1 MIKEYKQNLYW
12 INHKANL
19 IFGHE
24 TMSKNIFPL
33 LISHTLQIQAG
44 TWIYFR
50 MMPKTELVG

>member
-44 TWIYFR
+44 T
-50 MMPKTELVG
+50 